1 MLERTEQYNLKI
13 KALVDNVEKII
24 VGKRESI
31 ELVVAAMLAGGHV
44 LIEDVPGVGKT
55 QLVAA
60 LANSCNGIF
69 GRIQMTPD
77 VMPTDITGFT
87 MINQGT
93 GVSEFKKGATFCNF
107 LLADEI
113 NRSSPKS
120 QSALLEIMEERQ
132 VSIDG
137 NTYELPRP
145 FMVLATQNPVETFGT
160 YHLPEAQ
167 MDRFIIKMSIGYPDK
182 MDELDILKRNED
194 NIVPKNLSQVISCE
208 EIEMLKEGIKEVNC
222 SPAIQAYIVDI
233 VESTRTADFIKL
245 GVSPRGSIAMY
256 RMAKAY
262 AFVKGRDYVV
272 PDDIK
277 KLAPFVFAHRIMLT
291 SKGKTMVKDNEEA
304 IERLM
309 KFVTVLGE

>member
-1 MLERTEQYNLKI
+1 MVERGENINNKI
-13 KALVDNVEKII
+13 RALIDNIEKVI
-24 VGKRESI
+24 VGKRECI
-31 ELVVAAMLAGGHV
+31 ELVISAMLAGGHV

-77 VMPTDITGFT
+77 IMPTDITGFT
-87 MINQGT
+87 MINQQNGMT
-93 GVSEFKKGATFCNF
+93 EFKKGAAFCNF

-132 VSIDG
+132 VSMDG
-137 NTYELPRP
+137 TTYDLPKP

-182 MDELDILKRNED
+182 MDELDILKRNEE
-194 NIVPKNLSQVISCE
+194 NVAPKNLDAVISCE
-208 EIEMLKEGIKEVNC
+208 EIEELRERIKEVNC
-222 SPAIQAYIVDI
+222 SASIQAYIVDI
-233 VESTRTADFIKL
+233 V
-245 GVSPRGSIAMY
+245 
-256 RMAKAY
+256 
-262 AFVKGRDYVV
+262 
-272 PDDIK
+272 DI
-277 KLAPFVFAHRIMLT
+277 VGQRH
-291 SKGKTMVKDNEEA
+291 
-304 IERLM
+304 
-309 KFVTVLGE
+309 

>member
-1 MLERTEQYNLKI
+1 MVNKI
-13 KALVDNVEKII
+13 NALINNIEKII
-24 VGKRESI
+24 IGKRECI
-31 ELVVAAMLAGGHV
+31 ELVISAMLAGGHV

-60 LANSCNGIF
+60 LANSCNGVF
-69 GRIQMTPD
+69 GRVQMTPD
-77 VMPTDITGFT
+77 IMPTDITGFT
-87 MINQGT
+87 MINQQNGL
-93 GVSEFKKGATFCNF
+93 SEFKKGAAFCNF

-132 VSIDG
+132 VSMDG
-137 NTYELPRP
+137 VTYDLPKP

-182 MDELDILKRNED
+182 MDELDILKRNEE
-194 NIVPKNLSQVISCE
+194 NIAPKQLEAVISCE
-208 EIEMLKEGIKEVNC
+208 EIEELRENIKNVNC
-222 SPAIQAYIVDI
+222 SPAIQTYILDI
-233 VESTRTADFIKL
+233 VEATRTADFIKL
-245 GVSPRGSIAMY
+245 PVSPRGSIAMY

-277 KLAPFVFAHRIMLT
+277 KLASYVFAHRIILT
-291 SKGKTMVKDNEEA
+291 PKGKTMVKDNAEA
-304 IERLM
+304 IEKLM

>member
-1 MLERTEQYNLKI
+1 MLERTEQYNFKI

-87 MINQGT
+87 MINQGSGGT
-93 GVSEFKKGATFCNF
+93 EFKKGATFCNF

-137 NTYELPRP
+137 VTYELPKP

-208 EIEMLKEGIKEVNC
+208 EIEALKEGIKEVNC

>member
-1 MLERTEQYNLKI
+1 MVNKI
-13 KALVDNVEKII
+13 NALINNIEKII
-24 VGKRESI
+24 IGKRECI
-31 ELVVAAMLAGGHV
+31 ELVISAMLAGGHV

-60 LANSCNGIF
+60 LANSCNGVF
-69 GRIQMTPD
+69 GRVQMTPD
-77 VMPTDITGFT
+77 IMPTDITGFT
-87 MINQGT
+87 MINQQNGL
-93 GVSEFKKGATFCNF
+93 SEFKKGAAFCNF

-132 VSIDG
+132 VSMDG
-137 NTYELPRP
+137 VTYDLPKP

-182 MDELDILKRNED
+182 MDELDILKRNEE
-194 NIVPKNLSQVISCE
+194 NIAPKQLEAVISCE
-208 EIEMLKEGIKEVNC
+208 EIEELRENIKNVNC
-222 SPAIQAYIVDI
+222 SPAIQTYILDI
-233 VESTRTADFIKL
+233 VEATRTADFIKL
-245 GVSPRGSIAMY
+245 PVSPRGSIAMY

-277 KLAPFVFAHRIMLT
+277 KLASYVFAHRIILT
-291 SKGKTMVKDNEEA
+291 PKGKTMVKDNVEA
-304 IERLM
+304 IEKLM

>member
-1 MLERTEQYNLKI
+1 MIDNRIQ
-13 KALVDNVEKII
+13 ALIDNVEKII

-55 QLVAA
+55 QLVSA

-87 MINQGT
+87 MINQGS
-93 GVSEFKKGATFCNF
+93 GASEFKKGATFCNF

-120 QSALLEIMEERQ
+120 QSALLEIMEEEQ
-132 VSIDG
+132 VSVDG
-137 NTYELPRP
+137 KTYELPKP

-182 MDELDILKRNED
+182 MDELDILKRNEESQK
-194 NIVPKNLSQVISCE
+194 PKDLTAVITCG
-208 EIEMLKEGIKEVNC
+208 EIEELKKNIINVKC
-222 SPAIQAYIVDI
+222 SAAIQTYIIDIVD
-233 VESTRTADFIKL
+233 STRNADFIKL
-245 GVSPRGSIAMY
+245 GVSPRGSIAMN

-262 AFVKGRDYVV
+262 AFVKGRDYVL
-272 PDDIK
+272 PDDVK
-277 KLAPFVFAHRIMLT
+277 KLAPYVFAHRIILT
-291 SKGKTMVKDNEEA
+291 SKGKTVVASNEEA
-304 IERLM
+304 IEKLM
-309 KFVTVLGE
+309 KFITVLGEN

>member
-1 MLERTEQYNLKI
+1 MVDNRIQ
-13 KALVDNVEKII
+13 ALIDNVEKII

-55 QLVAA
+55 QLVSA
-60 LANSCNGIF
+60 LTNSCNGIF

-87 MINQGT
+87 MINQGS
-93 GVSEFKKGATFCNF
+93 GASEFKKGATFCNF

-120 QSALLEIMEERQ
+120 QSALLEIMEEEQ
-132 VSIDG
+132 VSVDG
-137 NTYELPRP
+137 KTYELPKP

-182 MDELDILKRNED
+182 MDELDILKRNEESQK
-194 NIVPKNLSQVISCE
+194 PKDLTAVITCG
-208 EIEMLKEGIKEVNC
+208 EIEELKKNIINVKC
-222 SPAIQAYIVDI
+222 SAAIQTYIIDIVD
-233 VESTRTADFIKL
+233 STRNADFIKL
-245 GVSPRGSIAMY
+245 GVSPRGSIAMN

-262 AFVKGRDYVV
+262 AFVKGRDYVL
-272 PDDIK
+272 PDDVK
-277 KLAPFVFAHRIMLT
+277 KLAPYVFAHRIILT
-291 SKGKTMVKDNEEA
+291 SKGKTVVASNEEA
-304 IERLM
+304 IAKLM
-309 KFVTVLGE
+309 KFITVLGEN